1 MSRPAGGPGS
11 VGDRLDEL
19 DLAIFD
25 KDGTLIDFDAMWS
38 GWVVDLADRL
48 ESAVGGPVRD
58 RLYAAIGFDP
68 GSGRARPGGPLAA
81 MPMTHLR
88 ALALG
93 VVGTVSRSPADA
105 ARAVAQAWEAP
116 DPIALAHPLA
126 DLPLLFG
133 RLRARGLRIAV
144 ATSDDRAPTEA
155 TLAGLG
161 VRSLIDAVV
170 CADDGLP
177 VKPAPAMVLHL
188 CRTLGVDPARSVMIG
203 DAEADLAM
211 GRAAGVGLRIGVL
224 SGVGTR
230 QDLEPLADA
239 IIPSIA
245 DLLDG

>member
-1 MSRPAGGPGS
+1 MSRPAAGGGLL
-11 VGDRLDEL
+11 GGRLHGL

-38 GWVVDLADRL
+38 GWAGDLADRL

-58 RLYAAIGFDP
+58 PLYAAIGFDP
-68 GSGRARPGGPLAA
+68 ASGRAVAGGPLAA

-88 ALALG
+88 RLALR
-93 VVGTVSRSPADA
+93 VVGAVSRSQADA
-105 ARAVAQAWEAP
+105 ERAVAQAWEAP
-116 DPIALAHPLA
+116 DPVALAHPLA
-126 DLPLLFG
+126 DLPVLFR

-144 ATSDDRAPTEA
+144 ATSDDRGPTET

-161 VRSLIDAVV
+161 VESLIDAVV

-188 CRTLGVDPARSVMIG
+188 CRTLDADPARSVMIG
-203 DAEADLAM
+203 DTPADLAM

-245 DLLDG
+245 DLDG

>member
-1 MSRPAGGPGS
+1 MAGGGS

-38 GWVVDLADRL
+38 GWVIDLADRL
-48 ESAVGGPVRD
+48 ESAVGGPIRD
-58 RLYAAIGFDP
+58 QLYATIGFDP

-81 MPMTHLR
+81 MPMARLR
-88 ALALG
+88 GLTLD
-93 VVGTVSRSPADA
+93 VVGAVTGSRADA
-105 ARAVAQAWEAP
+105 ERAVARAWEAP
-116 DPIALAHPLA
+116 DPITLAHPLTN
-126 DLPLLFG
+126 LPLLFG
-133 RLRARGLRIAV
+133 RLRAKGLGIAV

-155 TLAGLG
+155 TLAGLD

-203 DAEADLAM
+203 DAQADLAM

-239 IIPSIA
+239 IIPSIG
-245 DLLDG
+245 DLLEG